1 MDKIVDETNLIPT
14 IIPEPNTGFREI
26 LFAILPINENEEES
40 KKHREVLIA
49 AENLSKSLLKKM
61 HLKQKLKSKNN
72 DHYFKWLK
80 T

>member
-49 AENLSKSLLKKM
+49 AENLSKHLQKM
-61 HLKQKLKSKNN
+61 HLKQKLKSKNK
-72 DHYFKWLK
+72 DHYFK
-80 T
+80 